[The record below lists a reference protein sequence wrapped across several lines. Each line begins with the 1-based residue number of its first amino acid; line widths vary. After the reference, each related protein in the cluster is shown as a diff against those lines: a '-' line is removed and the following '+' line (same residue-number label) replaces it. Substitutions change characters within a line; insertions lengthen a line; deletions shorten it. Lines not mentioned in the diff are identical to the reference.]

1 VLSGLGLAELAESIR
16 VSLAPVSIGQDA
28 GRFATTGEGL
38 DGARPAESSLEEE
51 ISRRRFELALEA
63 TQDGLFEV
71 DVKSGQSFYS
81 QRFYELLGYEPGA
94 KEVSVAPEVL
104 GRLLYDT
111 DRDRVTAAIADA
123 IRTGAPF
130 DELFR
135 LHVRGGGVRWFRGR
149 GRNVSWES
157 GTLRFM
163 GLLTDVNDPKQAAD
177 ARERLQEHL
186 RQAQKLETIGTL
198 AGGIAHDFNNVLVPI
213 IVNTEMVLEAF
224 AEDDPHR
231 KELGEVLDAARRARD
246 LVTQILAFA
255 RRSEP
260 RREPF
265 SVRRAGEQAVRL
277 LKASLPATVELR
289 AAFAQECPGVD
300 GDPLQLHQV
309 ITNLCT
315 NAYQALPANG
325 GVIDITGGVVD
336 LDSADADRLN
346 VAPGRYV
353 LITVKDN
360 GAGMTD
366 AVRRR
371 LFEPFFTTKPPGEGA
386 GLGLSVVHGI
396 VKGHRGA
403 IEVESELGKGS
414 IFRVY
419 LPASPNPVPER
430 ASQRP
435 RAPTP
440 LVPRNQHILCVDD
453 EEIVVHGVRRALER
467 QGFRVTTARDPE
479 RARELIEADPNGY
492 DLLISDQTMPRLTGI
507 ELVKQVK
514 AIRPDLPSILMTGF
528 SEKASPELA
537 VAAGARAFLPKP
549 FSVSE
554 LLHVVS
560 LALAKPQLA
569 QSAGQR

>member
-1 VLSGLGLAELAESIR
+1 M
-16 VSLAPVSIGQDA
+16 SIGQDA
-28 GRFATTGEGL
+28 GGFEATGESTT
-38 DGARPAESSLEEE
+38 DGRPADSGALDAEVSS
-51 ISRRRFELALEA
+51 RRFELALEA

-71 DVKSGQSFYS
+71 DVNSGKSFYS
-81 QRFYELLGYEPGA
+81 QRFYELLGYEPGS
-94 KEVSVAPEVL
+94 KEVSVEPEIL
-104 GRLLYDT
+104 SRLLYDT
-111 DRDRVTAAIADA
+111 DRDRVTSAIADA

-149 GRNVSWES
+149 GRNVSWDN
-157 GTLRFM
+157 GALRFM

-224 AEDDPHR
+224 GEDDPHR
-231 KELGEVLDAARRARD
+231 KELAEVLVAARRARD
-246 LVTQILAFA
+246 LVTQILAFS

-265 SVRRAGEQAVRL
+265 SARRAGEQAVRL
-277 LKASLPATVELR
+277 MKASLPATVELR
-289 AAFAQECPGVD
+289 AVFAQKCPGID

-309 ITNLCT
+309 ITNLVT

-325 GVIDITGGVVD
+325 GVIDVSIEPIELEET
-336 LDSADADRLN
+336 DADRLN

-353 LITVKDN
+353 LLTVKDD
-360 GAGMTD
+360 GSGMTD
-366 AVRRR
+366 TVRRR
-371 LFEPFFTTKPPGEGA
+371 VFEPFFTTKPPGEGA
-386 GLGLSVVHGI
+386 GLGLSVVHGM
-396 VKGHRGA
+396 VKGYGGA
-403 IEVESELGKGS
+403 VDVESELGKGTT
-414 IFRVY
+414 FRVY
-419 LPASPNPVPER
+419 LPASLNEVPER

-435 RAPTP
+435 RALAPQA
-440 LVPRNQHILCVDD
+440 PRHQHILCVDD

-467 QGFRVTTARDPE
+467 QGFRVTTLRDPE
-479 RARELIEADPNGY
+479 RARALIEEDPNAY

-537 VAAGARAFLPKP
+537 AAAGARAFLPKP

-554 LLHVVS
+554 LLQVVS
-560 LALAKPQLA
+560 AALGAA
-569 QSAGQR
+569 QANQRA

>member
-1 VLSGLGLAELAESIR
+1 M
-16 VSLAPVSIGQDA
+16 SIGQDA
-28 GRFATTGEGL
+28 GRFEAAGGSR
-38 DGARPAESSLEEE
+38 DDVRPSDPPPPEVESS
-51 ISRRRFELALEA
+51 RRFELALEA

-81 QRFYELLGYEPGA
+81 ERFYELLGYEPGA

-104 GRLLYDT
+104 GRLLYDA

-149 GRNVSWES
+149 GRNVSWDS
-157 GTLRFM
+157 GSLRFM

-213 IVNTEMVLEAF
+213 IVNTEMVLESF
-224 AEDDPHR
+224 DEDHPHR
-231 KELGEVLDAARRARD
+231 RELGEVLVAARRARD
-246 LVTQILAFA
+246 LVTQILAFS

-265 SVRRAGEQAVRL
+265 SVRRASDQAVRL
-277 LKASLPATVELR
+277 LKASLPSTVELNVT
-289 AAFAQECPGVD
+289 FAQQLPGIE

-315 NAYQALPANG
+315 NAYQALPQSG
-325 GVIDITGGVVD
+325 GVIDLTVENLE
-336 LDSADADRLN
+336 LDGDEADRLN

-353 LITVKDN
+353 LITVRDN
-360 GAGMTD
+360 GSGMTD

-371 LFEPFFTTKPPGEGA
+371 LFEPFFTTKAPGEGA

-403 IEVESELGKGS
+403 VEVESELGKGS
-414 IFRVY
+414 TFRVY
-419 LPASPNPVPER
+419 LPASPNQVPER

-435 RAPTP
+435 R
-440 LVPRNQHILCVDD
+440 VPVQQLGRNQHILCVDD

-467 QGFRVTTARDPE
+467 QGFRVTTVRDPE
-479 RARELIEADPNGY
+479 RARALIEADPNGY

-507 ELVKQVK
+507 ELVKQIK

-537 VAAGARAFLPKP
+537 AAAGARAFLPKP

-554 LLHVVS
+554 LLQVVS
-560 LALAKPQLA
+560 VALAAPQTTE
-569 QSAGQR
+569 QH